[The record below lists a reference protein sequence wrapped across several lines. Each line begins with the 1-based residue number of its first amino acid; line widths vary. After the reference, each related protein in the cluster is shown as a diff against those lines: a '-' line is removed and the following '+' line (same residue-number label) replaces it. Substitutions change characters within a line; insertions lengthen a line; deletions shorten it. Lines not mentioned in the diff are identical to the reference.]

1 MIKKALTNTLAN
13 YKILNIHKTIIGEVN
28 LTEGLGDHT
37 LTGGLGADLF
47 VVTGT
52 DTITNLG
59 LGSDDVYVAP
69 RGIARITLAGDF
81 TATAATINNGSVQIM
96 TNGFDINLKA
106 VKQGTHGFT
115 ILNNGSTPSSI
126 IASNKSDTIL
136 CGLENDTLT
145 GAGGTD
151 NFLFNTSNYTAA
163 KNTTPHNHTAYPI
176 ITDFNSND
184 KIKFQVPENGYSRPT
199 SPAIFNKFGQL
210 KSTGKVFY
218 ASSDGL
224 AINSK
229 NRILYNTTTG
239 ELSFD
244 TDGNG
249 STDPIIIAQL
259 GINKHFNL
267 QANNIVILANKEETG
282 TVTISDINLSKDQTF
297 NGQAYKGQTLIASNT
312 FVDPNGIGSLV
323 TYQWLANGK
332 VISGA
337 TGLTL
342 TLLSPYLLDKKIS
355 VRATYTDL
363 IGTLENHTSKAT
375 APVVIDTKLQP
386 IDLVLK
392 QAVQDST
399 ITVSF
404 ADINAQAKSI
414 IDAKTFAIDPQANSI
429 YPNDPILKFDVEGI
443 ATGTL
448 LIGTDYNSATPWNP
462 ISNHIIDATH
472 QAYWKPDSLTNN
484 PNIFETGYL
493 TAFKVIGKNNSF
505 QVAIQEIVTVT
516 PVNHTPVFVVDP
528 YVAQPKALTNP
539 ITINEAIAVTN
550 GKLNAIDY
558 DNGSFISYGLKNG
571 IISSDGF
578 SISHTNAYGTLT
590 IQRGTGKYTYT
601 PDISAIKSSSSEI
614 SAILNETVTVSD
626 KIAPIV
632 KQQLTIS
639 TQIKYISGDSGNN
652 ALNAI
657 NGNNIM
663 VANAG
668 NDSLK
673 GGTGSDI
680 LVGGSGTDTLTGGS
694 GKSVFVFN
702 AITESTVG
710 SNRDIITNF
719 THSKGDLIDL
729 SSIDANANTAGNQP
743 FRFIGSNAFLGQAG
757 ELNYVNGIVSGD
769 INGDKI
775 ADFQIAVTLV
785 GTTTLVSADFI
796 L

>member
-1 MIKKALTNTLAN
+1 MVKKTLSNTIAN
-13 YKILNIHKTIIGEVN
+13 YKIPNIHKTIIGEVN
-28 LTEGLGDHT
+28 LLDGLGDHT

-69 RGIARITLAGDF
+69 KGIARITLAGDF

-96 TNGFDINLKA
+96 TNGFNINLKA
-106 VKQGTHGFT
+106 VKQGTQGFT
-115 ILNNGSTPSSI
+115 ILNNESTPSTI
-126 IASNKSDTIL
+126 IGSNRSDTIL
-136 CGLENDTLT
+136 CGHANDTIT
-145 GAGGTD
+145 GAGGAD
-151 NFLFNTSNYTAA
+151 GFLFNTRNYTSV
-163 KNTTPHNHTAYPI
+163 KNTTPQNSTAYPI
-176 ITDFNSND
+176 ITDFNSSD
-184 KIKFQVPENGYSRPT
+184 KIKFQVPENEHSQPT
-199 SPAIFNKFGQL
+199 SPAIFHKFGQL
-210 KSTGKVFY
+210 KSTGQVFY
-218 ASSDGL
+218 ASADGL
-224 AINSK
+224 AINSQ
-229 NRILYNTTTG
+229 NRILYNTVTG
-239 ELSFD
+239 EVAFD
-244 TDGNG
+244 ADGNG
-249 STDPIIIAQL
+249 PNQPIIIAQL
-259 GINKHFNL
+259 GETNHFNL

-282 TVTISDINLSKDQTF
+282 TASITGNAIQ
-297 NGQAYKGQTLIASNT
+297 GQTLTASNT
-312 FVDPNGIGSLV
+312 FVDPNGIGSPV

-332 VISGA
+332 IISGA

-342 TLLSPYLLDKKIS
+342 TLLNPELLDKKIS

-363 IGTLENHTSKAT
+363 IGTLENHTSIAT
-375 APVVIDTKLQP
+375 SPVVIDTDP
-386 IDLVLK
+386 TSTDLVLT

-399 ITVSF
+399 ITISF

-414 IDAKTFAIDPQANSI
+414 VDAKNLAIDPQSNSI
-429 YPNDPILKFDVEGI
+429 YPNNPILKFDIEGI
-443 ATGTL
+443 ATGNL
-448 LIGTDYNSATPWNP
+448 LIGTNYNSATPWNP
-462 ISNHIIDATH
+462 ITNHIIDTTH

-516 PVNHTPVFVVDP
+516 PVNHAPVFVADP
-528 YVAQPKALTNP
+528 YVAQPQALTDP
-539 ITINEAIAVTN
+539 ITINEAIAVTK
-550 GKLNAIDY
+550 GKLNAIDF
-558 DNGSFISYGLKNG
+558 DKNAFISYGLKDG
-571 IISSDGF
+571 ISSSDGF
-578 SISHTNAYGTLT
+578 SISHTNTYGTLT
-590 IQRGTGKYTYT
+590 VQRGTGKYTYT
-601 PDISAIKSSSSEI
+601 PDISAIKSSSTGI
-614 SAILNETVTVSD
+614 STTLNETVTVSD
-626 KIAPIV
+626 GISPIV
-632 KQQLTIS
+632 EHQISIS
-639 TQIKYISGDSGNN
+639 TQVKTITKDHENN
-652 ALNAI
+652 PLSATA
-657 NGNNIM
+657 GNNIIFG
-663 VANAG
+663 NAG